1 MDDITRHPLIVFVL
15 SFAILWFFAWLGASL
30 IRRREALAESAR
42 EDFGVIL
49 AATLT
54 LLGLII
60 GFTFS
65 MAISRYDLRKTYEE
79 AEANAIGTE
88 YLRTDYL
95 PLGDAQLTRRL
106 LQQYTALRIQ
116 FYVNHSYPDRARV
129 DAQTTNAQTD
139 LWSAI
144 KGPTADQP
152 TPIMALVVSG
162 MNDVINS
169 QGYSQAA
176 WWNRIPKAA
185 WAFLVLISV
194 LCNLMV
200 GYGARELRSRSIL
213 LVVLPLV
220 VSISFFLIAD
230 IDSPRGGVIRVTP
243 QNLQSLAQSF
253 K

>member
-1 MDDITRHPLIVFVL
+1 MDDITLHPFLVFAL
-15 SFAILWFFAWLGASL
+15 TLGFLWFCAWVGAAL
-30 IRRREALAESAR
+30 MRRRGALAEGAR
-42 EDFGVIL
+42 EDFGLIL

-88 YLRTDYL
+88 YLRAEYL
-95 PLGDAQLTRRL
+95 PPADAQLARHL
-106 LQQYTALRIQ
+106 LEQYTSLRIE
-116 FYVNHSYPDRARV
+116 FYVNHSYEERALI
-129 DAQTTNAQTD
+129 DAQTAEAQAA

-144 KGPTADQP
+144 KAPTAIQP
-152 TPIMALVVSG
+152 TPLMALVASG

-185 WAFLVLISV
+185 WILLILISA

-200 GYGARELRSRSIL
+200 GYGTRDLRSRSIL

-220 VSISFFLIAD
+220 VSISLFLIAD
-230 IDSPRGGVIRVTP
+230 IDSPRGGIIHVTP
-243 QNLQSLAQSF
+243 QNLRSLAQSF